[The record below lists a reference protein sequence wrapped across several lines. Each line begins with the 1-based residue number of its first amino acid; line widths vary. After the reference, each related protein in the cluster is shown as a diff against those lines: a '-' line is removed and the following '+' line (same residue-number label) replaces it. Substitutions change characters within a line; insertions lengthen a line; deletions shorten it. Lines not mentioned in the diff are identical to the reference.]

1 MSHPPLRSVVLA
13 TCAVALVGV
22 GSASGA
28 LVAYQNLILHANG
41 GFTPRTLPRSHYA
54 PISFKGHFD
63 IDARDGGRPLALQRV
78 VLDFD
83 RDGRLDVNGLPTC
96 PAERIAAAG
105 VAEARQLCGSAIVGR
120 GHVEALVSLPGGA
133 AVPASSDLTIF
144 NAPRVEGHPAVV
156 LHAQFTSPATQTLA
170 IVAPITQR
178 SGEYR
183 YRVTIELPPIAA
195 GLGSLT
201 HLDAEVGR
209 RYEAGG
215 KRRSYVS
222 ARCSDNILRTQGGFT
237 FSDGT
242 LIEGNVEKFC
252 RSE

>member
-1 MSHPPLRSVVLA
+1 VSHPKLRLAVLIA
-13 TCAVALVGV
+13 CALAALL
-22 GSASGA
+22 ASGAQAA

-54 PISFKGHFD
+54 PIDFKGHFD
-63 IDARDGGRPLALQRV
+63 IDAKDGARPLALQRV

-83 RDGRLDVNGLPTC
+83 RDGRLDVAGLPTC
-96 PAERIAAAG
+96 AAGSIAAAS
-105 VAEARQLCGSAIVGR
+105 VAEARQLCRGAIVGR
-120 GHVEALVSLPGGA
+120 GHVEALISLGGGI
-133 AVPASSDLTIF
+133 VPASSELTVF
-144 NAPRVEGHPAVV
+144 NAPPVEGHPAVV
-156 LHAQFTSPATQTLA
+156 LHAQVTSPGTQTFA
-170 IVAPITQR
+170 IVAPITR
-178 SGEYR
+178 RRGEYR
-183 YRVTIELPPIAA
+183 YRVTIEVPPILG

-201 HLDAEVGR
+201 HLDAEIGR

-215 KRRSYVS
+215 KRRSYVA